1 MSGKNQFAS
10 LLALMGPVVALTA
23 HAEVYLTE
31 SQAANIFFP
40 NQLFQ
45 KTTVRITDEE
55 AEKIE
60 KLSDQK
66 VRNKTLNV
74 LKSKEGSVVF
84 VDQVLGKHEYIT
96 FAVGLNKNGQVQGIE
111 ILEYRESYGQQ
122 IRREPWR
129 KQFAGKDKS
138 SPLKLDEDIKNIS
151 GATLSSSH
159 VTGGVR
165 RLLQTYELVK
175 SRL

>member
-1 MSGKNQFAS
+1 MSSKSQFAA
-10 LLALMGPVVALTA
+10 LLALMGPAVALTA
-23 HAEVYLTE
+23 HAEIYLTDE
-31 SQAANIFFP
+31 QAAKIFFP
-40 NQLFQ
+40 NQTFQ
-45 KTTVRITDEE
+45 KTTIRLNDDE

-60 KLSDQK
+60 KASDQK
-66 VRNKTLNV
+66 VRNKTLV
-74 LKSKEGSVVF
+74 ILKSQEGSVVF

-96 FAVGLNKNGQVQGIE
+96 YAVGLNKSGQVQGVE
-111 ILEYRESYGQQ
+111 ILEYRESYGHQ

-129 KQFAGKDKS
+129 KQFVGKDKS

-159 VTGGVR
+159 VTKGVR
-165 RLLQTYELVK
+165 RLLQTYDIVK